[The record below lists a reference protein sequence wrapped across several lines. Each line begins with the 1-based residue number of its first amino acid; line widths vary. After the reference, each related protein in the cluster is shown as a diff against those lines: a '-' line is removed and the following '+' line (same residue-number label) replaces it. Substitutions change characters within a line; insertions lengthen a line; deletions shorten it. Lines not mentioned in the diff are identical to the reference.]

1 MRIDVAVKEK
11 LGISRQKAQMLIEEG
26 SVKLNGSVVFKSA
39 VDVSQEDVIEVCRS
53 DVLKYVGRG
62 ALKLEKALKFFNIDV
77 RGLVC
82 LDIGASTGGF
92 TDCLLQSGAKTV
104 YALDVGKLQLDEKLK
119 NDCRVISMENTDIRE
134 ANLPQVDFICMDVSF
149 ISVTKVIYK
158 VNEFLKS
165 DGDAVV
171 LIKPQFEAGRKNL
184 DKHGVVK
191 DKSVHRRVLTEI
203 IDFANN
209 IGFNAVGLTY
219 SPIRGGDGNTE
230 YLLYLTKNLDKTACI
245 DIESTIKEAF
255 AGLNR

>member
-1 MRIDVAVKEK
+1 M
-11 LGISRQKAQMLIEEG
+11 
-26 SVKLNGSVVFKSA
+26 
-39 VDVSQEDVIEVCRS
+39 
-53 DVLKYVGRG
+53 GRG